1 MKQEK
6 RSICVTI
13 SRREKDGAQPII
25 SYMYLMVHLIMVDTS
40 FTENTDVFVFF
51 PAKHK
56 CQILL
61 QGICDATNIAVYYVV
76 TIGKPEKRSPLIQ
89 FHVLPCNLN
98 GFRPFKTV

>member
-6 RSICVTI
+6 QPICVTI
-13 SRREKDGAQPII
+13 SRREKDGAQSII

-51 PAKHK
+51 PAKLK

-61 QGICDATNIAVYYVV
+61 QEICDATNIAIYYAV
-76 TIGKPEKRSPLIQ
+76 TIEKPEKKDP
-89 FHVLPCNLN
+89 
-98 GFRPFKTV
+98 